1 MHIIG
6 LLGIALLVQSAAAE
20 GPARQFSL
28 FTDRRSHRLDDLI
41 TVVIDEQNNAQN
53 NATTRTKSESKSK
66 SDVPDGKG
74 LMSFIPGM
82 KSSTDL
88 ESKFTGDGKTARNGT
103 VSAVVSTRVV
113 QVLANGN
120 LVLEGTKEVVVN
132 DETETLKVSGMA
144 RPEDIAPD
152 NTIRSS
158 RLAQAQITYSGEN
171 RTQMVSDISR
181 MMKIMAKEL
190 NIPLV
195 CLSQLSRANEART
208 NKRPV
213 LSDLRESGAI
223 EQDADIVIGLYRDGY
238 YDRECQNPNDAE
250 AIILKNR
257 HGELKTIPLMWLP
270 EYTSYVNAETRRE
283 DEEY

>member
-1 MHIIG
+1 MKTRTHIVG
-6 LLGIALLVQSAAAE
+6 LLGVALLAQTAAAE

-158 RLAQAQITYSGEN
+158 RLAQAQITYSGEGSVAGA
-171 RTQMVSDISR
+171 QSPGV
-181 MMKIMAKEL
+181 L
-190 NIPLV
+190 
-195 CLSQLSRANEART
+195 AR
-208 NKRPV
+208 
-213 LSDLRESGAI
+213 
-223 EQDADIVIGLYRDGY
+223 
-238 YDRECQNPNDAE
+238 
-250 AIILKNR
+250 
-257 HGELKTIPLMWLP
+257 LMDWLF
-270 EYTSYVNAETRRE
+270 
-283 DEEY
+283 